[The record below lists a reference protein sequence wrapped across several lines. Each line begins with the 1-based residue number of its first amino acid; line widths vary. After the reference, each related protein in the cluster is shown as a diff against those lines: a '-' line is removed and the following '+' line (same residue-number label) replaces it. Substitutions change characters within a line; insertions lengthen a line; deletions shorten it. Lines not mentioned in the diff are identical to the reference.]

1 MWNCR
6 TYQGA
11 DISSDHSLVMAKIQV
26 RLKGKR
32 QRNMTVKRDISALKQ
47 EQIRQD
53 FMNRT
58 ATLLQ
63 ENRNEKD
70 ATTEERANRL
80 KNCLTTAMEDTLPQ
94 LRKPRRPYITSK
106 TLELSDKKRA
116 LKMQRQESEAKS
128 REYKE
133 LCNRVRQAAREDKEK
148 WLQERCGEIQNAHE
162 QGKSRKTYQLIKEIN
177 GDWKPRQRAMKN
189 KEVNCCKKAKKSKKG
204 GPNTAGSCT
213 KRIRRQ
219 NKERR

>member
-1 MWNCR
+1 MIDLILIEQRWKTALWNCR

-106 TLELSDKKRA
+106 NPGT
-116 LKMQRQESEAKS
+116 
-128 REYKE
+128 
-133 LCNRVRQAAREDKEK
+133 V
-148 WLQERCGEIQNAHE
+148 G
-162 QGKSRKTYQLIKEIN
+162 
-177 GDWKPRQRAMKN
+177 
-189 KEVNCCKKAKKSKKG
+189 
-204 GPNTAGSCT
+204 
-213 KRIRRQ
+213 
-219 NKERR
+219 